1 MSVVRKST
9 PPTSSPIA
17 FTARTA
23 ISALS
28 GCTTSVTSVA
38 VPPVER
44 LPVERR
50 KTCSPAA
57 GNALRRVSLPGQ
69 HRLGLVVEHE
79 PGQHLLVADA
89 APRIAVHLLDQLL
102 DRVRA
107 VAHHVARHA
116 LRHGDEL
123 AVDHQHPVVVAGD
136 EALDDDAAAVLP
148 RDLERPA
155 HLVRGGD
162 VDRDARGRGWR

>member
-1 MSVVRKST
+1 MSVERKST

-17 FTARTA
+17 FTARIA

-28 GCTTSVTSVA
+28 GWTTSVRSVA

-50 KTCSPAA
+50 KTRSPVGRHALA
-57 GNALRRVSLPGQ
+57 GVALPRQ
-69 HRLGLVVEHE
+69 HRLGLVVEGE
-79 PGQHLLVADA
+79 PGEHLLVADA
-89 APRIAVHLLDQLL
+89 APRILVHFLHQLL
-102 DRVRA
+102 DGVHA
-107 VAHHVARHA
+107 VAHHVARHP
-116 LRHGDEL
+116 LGDRDQL

-148 RDLERPA
+148 RHLERRA
-155 HLVRGGD
+155 HLVG
-162 VDRDARGRGWR
+162 AS